1 MLSLVRSFS
10 FRFIRLSFSY
20 YHQEDLDIVSNF
32 MSSSM
37 HIPSLSVDFLFRL
50 VIKSI
55 DKEGV
60 SVVFIPICLFILSS
74 FANAFG
80 EIESFSSS
88 FSREH
93 LPAMT
98 LCTLGRHSDP
108 QQLLFVYSGSSWMLG
123 KGKALNF
130 FCFTY

>member
-1 MLSLVRSFS
+1 MLPLVRSF

-37 HIPSLSVDFLFRL
+37 HIPSLFVHFLFRL

-55 DKEGV
+55 DKKGV
-60 SVVFIPICLFILSS
+60 SVLFIPICLSILGS

-98 LCTLGRHSDP
+98 LCTGR
-108 QQLLFVYSGSSWMLG
+108 Q
-123 KGKALNF
+123 
-130 FCFTY
+130 